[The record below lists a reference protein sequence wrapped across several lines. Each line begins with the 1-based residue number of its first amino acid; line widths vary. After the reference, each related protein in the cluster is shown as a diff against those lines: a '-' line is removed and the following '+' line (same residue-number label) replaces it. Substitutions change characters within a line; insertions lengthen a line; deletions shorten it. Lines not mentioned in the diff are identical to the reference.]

1 MLGRL
6 AVAGFTVV
14 VFACG
19 SGGSGVDGGPGDGD
33 GGSLADADPFRP
45 DSIPPPLN
53 AAVYAH
59 SQSALYRVD
68 PNTLGVSLVGPFV
81 WPNGTDSMTDIA
93 IDKDGNMTGVSYSR
107 VYSVNKD
114 TAACTFL
121 ANLDATVFNGLSYV
135 PPTSPDP
142 NAPEILVGAEGGSGN
157 VYQIDP
163 QTGMQTLLGTYGG
176 GLGSSGDIVSV
187 RGFGTVATVTSPNAT
202 NDQLARI
209 DTATWQATVIGDTG
223 FDEIWGLGF
232 WGDKVYGFTDT
243 SKFLLIDVTTG
254 AGTEVET
261 SPTNW
266 WGAGVTT
273 AAPVIE

>member
-1 MLGRL
+1 MLGRIALLSL
-6 AVAGFTVV
+6 ACLSV
-14 VFACG
+14 ACG
-19 SGGSGVDGGPGDGD
+19 SSGSDPDAGPGGGD
-33 GGSLADADPFRP
+33 GGGARADAL
-45 DSIPPPLN
+45 PPPVN

-59 SQSALYRVD
+59 SASSLYRVD
-68 PNTLGVSLVGPFV
+68 PNSLQVSLVGPFG
-81 WPNGTDSMTDIA
+81 WPAANDSMTDIA
-93 IDKDGNMTGVSYSR
+93 IDKDGNMTGVSYTR
-107 VYSVNKD
+107 VYSVNKE
-114 TAACTFL
+114 TAECTFL
-121 ANLDATVFNGLSYV
+121 ADLSATTFNGLSYV

-142 NAPEILVGAEGGSGN
+142 NAPEILVGAEGLTGN

-163 QTGMQTLLGTYGG
+163 ATGAQTLLGSYGG

-187 RGFGTVATVTSPNAT
+187 RGFGTVATVTSPAST
-202 NDQLARI
+202 NDQLASI
-209 DTATWQATVIGDTG
+209 DTTTWQATVIGDTG

-232 WGDKVYGFTDT
+232 WGDKVYGFTDS